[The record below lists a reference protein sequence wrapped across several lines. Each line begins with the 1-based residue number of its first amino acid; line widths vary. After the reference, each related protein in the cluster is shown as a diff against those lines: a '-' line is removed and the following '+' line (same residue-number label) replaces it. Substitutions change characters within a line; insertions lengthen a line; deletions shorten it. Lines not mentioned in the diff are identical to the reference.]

1 MLSLNRQLGP
11 VINSKFAEKLGLG
24 VSLMERMMTKK
35 RYKNCPSYDNNYIIQ
50 LLDNYRNHPAILHFP
65 NIHFYD
71 SKLRAKASQQTGGEF
86 PIVFHCTKEPSRI
99 EFKGTSSY
107 NDTEVKIVKS
117 YVDDLLRNGLN
128 QLDIG
133 IISPYKAQLSKLRT
147 ILGKLTD
154 IEIGTAEYYQ
164 GREKNVIIISTVKSQ
179 SSVGFLKSEKVGLI
193 IKLK

>member
-1 MLSLNRQLGP
+1 
-11 VINSKFAEKLGLG
+11 
-24 VSLMERMMTKK
+24 MTKR
-35 RYKNCPSYDNNYIIQ
+35 RYKDCPSYDNNYIIQ

-71 SKLRAKASQQTGGEF
+71 SKLRAKALQQKGGEF
-86 PIVFHCTKEPSRI
+86 PIVFHCSKKPSRI
-99 EFKGTSSY
+99 ELNGTSSY

-117 YVDDLLRNGLN
+117 YVDVLLRKGLK

-133 IISPYKAQLSKLRT
+133 IISPYKAQLSKLHT

-179 SSVGFLKSEKVGLI
+179 SAVGFLKSEKVDWRLQSKMMNNI
-193 IKLK
+193 